1 MDNIDIDVAKD
12 VKKFI
17 ESRFLFNS
25 FECTIDEDT
34 SFMESGIVDS
44 TGILELIAFL
54 QEQYHITIE
63 DNEMLP
69 QNLDS
74 LSSISK
80 YIKSKLCAL

>member
-1 MDNIDIDVAKD
+1 MDNIDIDIEKD

-17 ESRFLFNS
+17 ESRFLFNA

-34 SFMESGIVDS
+34 SFMESGIIDS

-54 QEQYHITIE
+54 QDQYKITIE
-63 DNEMLP
+63 DHEMLP

-80 YIKSKLCAL
+80 YIKSKLSAS